1 MNWDNN
7 IIKYKKERHKNI
19 ERSIK
24 SVVGCRSMRRNDDK
38 FQSFLSMERQGLL
51 LAGIALKTV
60 RDKKK
65 AQKESQSVEKED
77 K

>member
-1 MNWDNN
+1 
-7 IIKYKKERHKNI
+7 
-19 ERSIK
+19 
-24 SVVGCRSMRRNDDK
+24 MRRNDDK

-60 RDKKK
+60 RDEKK
-65 AQKESQSVEKED
+65 AKKESQSVEKED

>member
-1 MNWDNN
+1 
-7 IIKYKKERHKNI
+7 
-19 ERSIK
+19 
-24 SVVGCRSMRRNDDK
+24 MRRNDDK